1 MAIVID
7 TIQALIDHDEELTM
21 WCDKNHSRKVD
32 LQKLG
37 NWLGF
42 DHSIMHDDLTP
53 KLWCPTCGSRK
64 IGIILTS
71 GKAKLMTLGGMY
83 PVEKLLTTLG
93 TSALAFFAAFTAL

>member
-1 MAIVID
+1 MSIVID

-42 DHSIMHDDLTP
+42 DHSTMHDDLTP
-53 KLWCPTCGSRK
+53 KLWCPTCGSTK

-71 GKAKLMTLGGMY
+71 GKANRATPGRRS
-83 PVEKLLTTLG
+83 
-93 TSALAFFAAFTAL
+93 SAQ